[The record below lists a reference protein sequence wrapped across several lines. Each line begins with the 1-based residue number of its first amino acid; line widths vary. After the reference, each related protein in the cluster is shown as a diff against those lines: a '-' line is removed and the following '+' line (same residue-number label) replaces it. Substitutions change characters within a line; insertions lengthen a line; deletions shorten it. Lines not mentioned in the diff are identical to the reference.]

1 MLWELLRGSK
11 ENIEFETFTSYIRIL
26 SVFSIGKKKGI
37 NMQKYN
43 YSPPKIKDSTRIIDV
58 MDEQGNVKCRFK
70 RTYKNPLVRL
80 INYWQTFDWYT
91 QINVYSNDGE
101 LIYYCKKNS
110 KWVGH
115 PSYDVFNCKTNE
127 VYKVTYTTLLNIAPE
142 FLITS
147 GSNEFTMKSGITD
160 SVQFFHQGK
169 EVARWKMK
177 MTEFFKTY
185 LEIEEDSPIQDP
197 AFFICLFQC
206 IFYVGD

>member
-1 MLWELLRGSK
+1 LGTIKASK
-11 ENIEFETFTSYIRIL
+11 KEFIFETITIYIRIL
-26 SVFSIGKKKGI
+26 SVHRKAIRKGI

-43 YSPPKIKDSTRIIDV
+43 YSPPIIKHSTKLIDV

-70 RTYKNPLVRL
+70 RTYKNLFVRL
-80 INYWQTFDWYT
+80 INYWQAFDWYT
-91 QINVYSNDGE
+91 QINVYSNEGE
-101 LIYYCKKNS
+101 LIYYCKINS

-127 VYKVTYTTLLNIAPE
+127 VYKVTYKTRLNIAPE

-147 GSNEFTMKSGITD
+147 ESNEFTMKSEIMD
-160 SVQFFHQGK
+160 WVRFFHQGK

-177 MTEFFKTY
+177 TTELFKTY